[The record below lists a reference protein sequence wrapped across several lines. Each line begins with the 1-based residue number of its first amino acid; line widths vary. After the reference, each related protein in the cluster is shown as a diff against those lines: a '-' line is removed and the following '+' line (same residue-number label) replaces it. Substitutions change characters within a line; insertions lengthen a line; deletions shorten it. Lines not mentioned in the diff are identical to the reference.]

1 MAGRVAVVLL
11 LLVFAGCGAF
21 GGAERQTVTP
31 APVPEQSQDDRV
43 EPAVTEDGVDAR
55 RLAAAHR
62 RATWNRSYVLGMR
75 LSLEW
80 GTQMVSLVV
89 EDRYH
94 YQYRTEILDK
104 QYTKRV
110 YADGDRR
117 YIYDTRTE
125 GTWTGTGQPTPVS
138 ERLDPDPARLVEAYL
153 ATNVSV
159 ERPRDDCDSCRVT
172 LMATDPPAAFEPA
185 ENYSV
190 RATVRPDG
198 LVQSLTV
205 SYWDRSRNAP
215 VRYEVRYSAV
225 GETTVSRPAWV
236 RQRWANAT
244 DSDPELSDSQR
255 RDAVHRFPENRRLT
269 AV

>member
-31 APVPEQSQDDRV
+31 VPVPEQSQDDRV
-43 EPAVTEDGVDAR
+43 EPALTENTVDAR

-80 GTQMVSLVV
+80 GTQIVNLVV

-94 YQYRTEILDK
+94 YQFRTEILD
-104 QYTKRV
+104 QNYTKQV
-110 YADGDRR
+110 YTNGNRR
-117 YIYDTRTE
+117 YVYDVRAQGAWTATRR
-125 GTWTGTGQPTPVS
+125 PTPVS
-138 ERLDPDPARLVEAYL
+138 GVLDPDPARLIEAYL

-159 ERPRDDCDSCRVT
+159 ERPRDDCDTCRVT
-172 LMATDPPAAFEPA
+172 LTATDPPAAFEPA
-185 ENYSV
+185 DNYSA

-198 LVQSLTV
+198 LVRSLTV
-205 SYWDRSRNAP
+205 SYWDRSRNSL
-215 VRYEVRYSAV
+215 VSYEIRYSAV
-225 GETTVSRPAWV
+225 GETTVSRPTWV
-236 RQRWANAT
+236 RKRWGNAT
-244 DSDPELSDSQR
+244 DSDPELSDSQ
-255 RDAVHRFPENRRLT
+255 
-269 AV
+269 

>member
-31 APVPEQSQDDRV
+31 VPVPEGAQDDRV
-43 EPAVTEDGVDAR
+43 EPAVAEGAVDAR

-62 RATWNRSYVLGMR
+62 RATRNRSYVLGMR

-80 GTQMVSLVV
+80 GTQLVSLVV
-89 EDRYH
+89 KDRYR
-94 YQYRTEILDK
+94 YQYRTEIVDQ

-110 YADGDRR
+110 YATGDRR
-117 YIYDTRTE
+117 YIHDERAEGAWTATR
-125 GTWTGTGQPTPVS
+125 QPTPVS

-172 LMATDPPAAFEPA
+172 LTATDPPAAFEPA
-185 ENYSV
+185 DNYSV

-225 GETTVSRPAWV
+225 GTTTVSRPAWV
-236 RQRWANAT
+236 RQRWGNAT
-244 DSDPELSDSQR
+244 DSGPALSDS
-255 RDAVHRFPENRRLT
+255 H
-269 AV
+269 